1 MFAGALVL
9 RVGWT
14 LTIGRQAVCDR
25 YEVFVILRIGVA
37 SIPDED
43 ALQVNG
49 KLEGFVLGT
58 LSDTIRRL

>member
-1 MFAGALVL
+1 VFARTIVV

-14 LTIGRQAVCDR
+14 LTIGWQAVCDR

-37 SIPDED
+37 SISDED
-43 ALQVNG
+43 AIQVNG
-49 KLEGFVLGT
+49 KLEGLVLGT